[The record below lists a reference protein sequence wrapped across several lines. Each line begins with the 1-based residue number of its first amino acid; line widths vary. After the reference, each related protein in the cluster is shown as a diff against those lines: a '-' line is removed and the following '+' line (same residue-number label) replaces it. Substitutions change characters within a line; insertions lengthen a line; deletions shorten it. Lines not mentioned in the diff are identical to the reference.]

1 MLKRDVTQYY
11 RDKIN
16 MEKTIGRLV
25 RETKTAIDI
34 GLVKEARHGVIEIL
48 NKILCDENMIYI
60 KTKNY
65 HWNVIGPDF
74 SERHAFFRG
83 QYEALDE
90 IIDEVAER
98 VRDLNGKSLG
108 TYSEYL
114 EHGRLKESPGDYP
127 DDMTMISNLVADHE
141 QIIRTLRKDADRCE
155 DEYHDMGT
163 NDFLIGTM
171 EKHEK
176 MAWMLRSHLATG

>member
-1 MLKRDVTQYY
+1 
-11 RDKIN
+11 
-16 MEKTIGRLV
+16 MEKTSQLA
-25 RETKTAIDI
+25 RESKTTIDI
-34 GLVKEARHGVIEIL
+34 GLSKEARHGVIEIL
-48 NKILCDENMIYI
+48 NRILCDENILYI

-74 SERHAFFRG
+74 SERHAFFRE

-90 IIDEVAER
+90 AIDEVAER
-98 VRDLNGKSLG
+98 VRDLNGNSLG

-114 EHGRLKESPGDYP
+114 QHGKLKESAGDYP
-127 DDMTMISNLVADHE
+127 DDLKMISNLLADHE

-163 NDFLIGTM
+163 NDFLIGLM

-176 MAWMLRSHLATG
+176 MAWMLRAHLGKA

>member
-1 MLKRDVTQYY
+1 
-11 RDKIN
+11 
-16 MEKTIGRLV
+16 MEKTSQLTTESR
-25 RETKTAIDI
+25 IDI
-34 GLVKEARHGVIEIL
+34 NIELSKQARHGVIEIL
-48 NKILCDENMIYI
+48 NRILCDENILYI

-83 QYEALDE
+83 QYETLDE

-108 TYSEYL
+108 TLSEYL
-114 EHGRLKESPGDYP
+114 QYGRLKESPGDYP
-127 DDMTMISNLVADHE
+127 DDRTMISNLLTDHE
-141 QIIRTLRKDADRCE
+141 QIIRNLRKDADRCE

-163 NDFLIGTM
+163 NDFVLEAM
-171 EKHEK
+171 QKHEK
-176 MAWMLRSHLATG
+176 MAWMLRTHMDKV